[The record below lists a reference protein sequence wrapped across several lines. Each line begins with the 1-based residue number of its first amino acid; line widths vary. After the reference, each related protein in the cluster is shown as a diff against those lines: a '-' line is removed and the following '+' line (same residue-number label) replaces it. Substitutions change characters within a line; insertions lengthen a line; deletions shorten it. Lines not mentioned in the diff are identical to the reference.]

1 MIIKNELEYKIKF
14 KINNSKY
21 ITLKQNEEYS
31 YDVLGEIKIV
41 LIDPALYNIDK
52 FLKVLLLAPL
62 AFILWGYSL
71 DDFTLK
77 YNLFYTFNCDNKEEL
92 VSVETNEGCI
102 ILKKDNEILHSKG
115 YSKLKSFLLFFS
127 LLAYSFLIY
136 FIIFIVIWKIK
147 S

>member
-1 MIIKNELEYKIKF
+1 MIIKNKLEYKIKF

-62 AFILWGYSL
+62 AFILWGYSS

-136 FIIFIVIWKIK
+136 FLTFIVIWKIK